1 MNYIYIIYII
11 FFAALATHLKL
22 TQYCKSTLQL
32 KEKPLWDFPGG
43 PVVKTAA
50 RARGAGLILGQGTK
64 ILHAAW
70 YGQKRK

>member
-32 KEKPLWDFPGG
+32 KEKPLWDFL
-43 PVVKTAA
+43 VVQWL
-50 RARGAGLILGQGTK
+50 RLLPGQGV
-64 ILHAAW
+64 
-70 YGQKRK
+70 QV

>member
-1 MNYIYIIYII
+1 MG
-11 FFAALATHLKL
+11 L
-22 TQYCKSTLQL
+22 
-32 KEKPLWDFPGG
+32 PGG
-43 PVVKTAA
+43 PMVKTAA